1 MKILIVHASA
11 GGGHRAAAIALSA
24 GFKDKYPD
32 VKVEVLDILQFN
44 NPVFTY
50 FYSVGY
56 SILAI
61 YLKFIWMALYYLS
74 SYTFVR
80 GIFQFISLVH
90 SQRFVNYLIREN
102 PDVILSTHFL
112 PPFIASCLKLK
123 NKISSRLV
131 TVITDFRAH
140 PIWITSKCDNYVV
153 ACDYTVRD
161 LLRRGVDEAKIKV
174 LGIPV
179 DKQFVDLGKGRGI
192 GIGIGRDMGKEN
204 SAAEGEFRVLLA
216 TGSLG
221 FMLMEDIAD
230 MLHNEV
236 KMTIVCG
243 RNKFLFKRLK
253 KKNYSNVT
261 LLGFTDQMP
270 ELMSK
275 ASLLITKPGG
285 LSISE
290 SLVMQIPLI
299 FIDGIPGQESG
310 NSEVLVRSGCAWQ
323 ARRLEDIRD
332 IVMDLKNNRQRVDLL
347 RGNIQKIRKP
357 DAAQEICKLCMLK

>member
-11 GGGHRAAAIALSA
+11 GGGHRAAAIALST

-32 VKVEVLDILQFN
+32 ARVKVVDILNFN
-44 NPVFTY
+44 NRTFTY

-74 SYTFVR
+74 SYTFIR
-80 GIFQFISLVH
+80 GIFQFISLLH
-90 SQRFVNYLIREN
+90 SQNFVNYLIREN
-102 PDVILSTHFL
+102 PDIILSTHFL

-140 PIWITSKCDNYVV
+140 PIWITSLCDDYIV

-161 LLRRGVDEAKIKV
+161 LLRRGVDAAKIKV

-179 DKQFVDLGKGRGI
+179 DKRFIELGTGRGK
-192 GIGIGRDMGKEN
+192 GKEN
-204 SAAEGEFRVLLA
+204 SAAVGEFRVLLA

-290 SLVMQIPLI
+290 GLVMQIPLI

-347 RGNIQKIRKP
+347 RSNIQKIRKP
-357 DAAQEICKLCMLK
+357 DAAEEICKLCMQR

>member
-11 GGGHRAAAIALSA
+11 GGGHRAAAVALLA

-32 VKVEVLDILQFN
+32 ARVEVLDILNFN
-44 NPVFTY
+44 NRIFTY
-50 FYSVGY
+50 FYSAGY
-56 SILAI
+56 SVLAI

-74 SYTFVR
+74 SYTFIR
-80 GIFQFISLVH
+80 GTFQFISLLH
-90 SQRFVNYLIREN
+90 SRKFVNYLIREN
-102 PDVILSTHFL
+102 PDIILSTHFL
-112 PPFIASCLKLK
+112 PPYIASCLKRK

-140 PIWITSKCDNYVV
+140 PIWISSECDNYIV
-153 ACDYTVRD
+153 ACDHTVRD
-161 LLRRGVDEAKIKV
+161 LIRRGVDPNKVKV

-179 DKQFVDLGKGRGI
+179 DKRFVELSIGRGKGKGI
-192 GIGIGRDMGKEN
+192 GIEN
-204 SAAEGEFRVLLA
+204 SVAVEEFSVLLA

-230 MLHNEV
+230 MLRREV

-243 RNKFLFKRLK
+243 RNKLLFKRLK

-261 LLGFTDQMP
+261 LFGFTDQMP
-270 ELMSK
+270 KLMRQ

-290 SLVMQIPLI
+290 GLVMEIPLI

-323 ARRLEDIRD
+323 ARRLKDIRE
-332 IVMDLKNNRQRVDLL
+332 IVMDLKNNRQRADIL
-347 RGNIQKIRKP
+347 RSNIKKIKKP
-357 DAAQEICKLCMLK
+357 DATEEICRLCMQK